1 MAVRKEKL
9 LVAAAVVAIVVIQLL
24 LLLGFV
30 YGILSPRQW
39 AVGLLIWFAVLL
51 LWVLFRRMTQRKS
64 LVSSGEPHPPLDERA
79 RKRILRMIWRTK
91 VWIGMLAVLF
101 PLGIAYGIAQRVWL
115 PTIVGGAIS
124 LLWMYVSIQEIRR
137 QRKRLSLS

>member
-51 LWVLFRRMTQRKS
+51 LWVLLSEDDTKERASCRVES
-64 LVSSGEPHPPLDERA
+64 PIPALDERA
-79 RKRILRMIWRTK
+79 RKRILRMI
-91 VWIGMLAVLF
+91 
-101 PLGIAYGIAQRVWL
+101 
-115 PTIVGGAIS
+115 
-124 LLWMYVSIQEIRR
+124 
-137 QRKRLSLS
+137 